1 MNFNNYYNREI
12 INMNTEVTNAFV
24 RKVMSYMISGLIL
37 TTLVPLYLFF
47 FNYELVITLTRY
59 FQIIAIAE
67 VALVLFLSFRIN
79 KISPVTAKLV
89 FFLYS
94 LMNGILF
101 SSLAFIFHPMSI
113 LYTLGI
119 TVIMFIVIGVYGY
132 TTKEDLTKYSKFFMT
147 GLITI
152 ILISLINIF
161 LKAPMLYWVGTI
173 FGVVIFSGL
182 IAFDLNRIKY
192 IAYNIAD
199 NDKEMIEKMGI
210 IGALNLYLDFI
221 NLFLYLLRIFGK
233 KRN

>member
-67 VALVLFLSFRIN
+67 IALVLFLSFRIN

-173 FGVVIFSGL
+173 LGVVIFSGL